1 MGDKQRVAKGTRGV
15 ELDTSP
21 NDSLSV
27 SNWNYP
33 VGSEKWRVW
42 METDGGGG
50 TKIAKPPMG
59 LGVYEGRPVVDKP
72 GAEPRGVGK
81 RKGLGCP
88 VRFAWLR
95 RLTELKLHDMTC
107 HCQRLPSRTGLFVS
121 ARPWEHQLEALRYKL
136 EACICICQA
145 FRRKSETFLASL
157 RASRFDFMASFNKYV
172 ALVRISTVSR

>member
-1 MGDKQRVAKGTRGV
+1 
-15 ELDTSP
+15 
-21 NDSLSV
+21 
-27 SNWNYP
+27 
-33 VGSEKWRVW
+33 
-42 METDGGGG
+42 
-50 TKIAKPPMG
+50 MG

-81 RKGLGCP
+81 RKGLGRL

-107 HCQRLPSRTGLFVS
+107 HCQRLPSRTGLFAG
-121 ARPWEHQLEALRYKL
+121 ARPWEHQREALRYKL

-145 FRRKSETFLASL
+145 FRRKSETLLASL
-157 RASRFDFMASFNKYV
+157 RASRFDFSTSWPPSTKYV